1 MAHERIRAFYGKLL
15 NFYPKPYRERFKEGM
30 EQTFNDLLRERVQN
44 ENNIFS
50 FTLWV
55 FVETFVGILQQNITL
70 LLMKNRNIFILAL
83 VTALI
88 LMIPLV
94 AMRFTSEV
102 NWTTSDFIFAG
113 VLLFGTGLAY
123 ELISRR
129 SGSSAY
135 KCAIGIGV
143 MTGLLL
149 IWINGAVGIIGNENN
164 PANLMYFGVLAT
176 GMIGAIISSL
186 RASEMSRTLM
196 LMAIAQMLVPVIA
209 LQFAKPEITVDPGLV
224 GVFAINAVF
233 SLFWLSSAVMFRRSI
248 K

>member
-1 MAHERIRAFYGKLL
+1 MPHERIRALYGKLL
-15 NFYPKPYRERFKEGM
+15 KFYPKPYRERFKEGM
-30 EQTFNDLLRERVQN
+30 EQTFNDLLRERVQK
-44 ENNIFS
+44 ENGIFS

-55 FVETFVGILQQNITL
+55 FAETFVGILQHNVTFL
-70 LLMKNRNIFILAL
+70 FMKNRNILILAL
-83 VTALI
+83 VTACI

-94 AMRFTSEV
+94 AMQFSDEV
-102 NWTTSDFIFAG
+102 VWTMSDFIFAG

-143 MTGLLL
+143 VTGLLL

-164 PANLMYFGVLAT
+164 PANLMYFGVLAI
-176 GMIGAIISSL
+176 GMIGAIISSF
-186 RASEMSRTLM
+186 RASEMSRTLI
-196 LMAIAQMLVPVIA
+196 LMAIAQMLVPMIA
-209 LQFAKPEITVDPGLV
+209 LHFAKPEITVDPGLI

-233 SLFWLSSAVMFRRSI
+233 AFFWLSSAMMFRRSI

>member
-1 MAHERIRAFYGKLL
+1 
-15 NFYPKPYRERFKEGM
+15 M
-30 EQTFNDLLRERVQN
+30 EQTFSDLLRERAR
-44 ENNIFS
+44 EKRGLFA
-50 FTLWV
+50 FTVWI
-55 FVETFVGILQQNITL
+55 FVETFVGILKDNLILT
-70 LLMKNRNIFILAL
+70 LMKNRNILIIALA
-83 VTALI
+83 TACI

-94 AMRFTSEV
+94 AMQFSDEV
-102 NWTTSDFIFAG
+102 VWTMSDFIFAG

-164 PANLMYFGVLAT
+164 PANLMYFGVLVI

-224 GVFAINAVF
+224 GVFAFNAVF
-233 SLFWLSSAVMFRRSI
+233 SLFWLSSAMMFRRSI